1 MSSGFATEIQE
12 ENLPFLIN
20 WTGPVVQD
28 MEVDD
33 KKCQLAMIKM
43 IKAIEELQPNI
54 EGL

>member
-1 MSSGFATEIQE
+1 
-12 ENLPFLIN
+12 
-20 WTGPVVQD
+20 

-54 EGL
+54 EGVWNMTLIYKKLQF